1 MTVVTHQD
9 CIQLNVGGKLFE
21 TTIST
26 LQSGGPDSLLAA
38 LSSGCT
44 KDHGPIFIDRDPS
57 IFSILL
63 SLLRT
68 NCLPSTALE
77 HFSLQDLADEALYYG
92 IEPLLRSAVSPL
104 PLNGIDAAVIGT
116 LCPAADAIPSAFS
129 PAEDGSVWIAHGGQV
144 SVYDPY
150 LTYTSTFRT
159 HLDDITSICRVWPDV
174 VALGSESTPGIHFY
188 DSSAGRQV
196 SSVHWT
202 DPTDPRVFKAC
213 IAAIADSTNTTFA
226 SFVCPHKENAV
237 LLIDKSTLQIKSELG
252 RQSGSSA
259 KTMVPGK
266 LTWLPETCLLVGSS
280 VVYGAFGCYGS
291 LSVWDPRTGKTVWGT
306 NEPGSGRSSR
316 FSDPM
321 ADVDADIDGL
331 KLFKICSKSG
341 DLAMADLRY
350 LKEDPWVYMSNNN
363 PRITNASPNIIVH
376 CYRQQVFVGKEG
388 ELEVWSTVNEGEDD
402 SQSQRDEGNDAL
414 CYKRNSVDKAED
426 AERGMI
432 KSIRGGGNR
441 LFVSREDMEGIEVWE
456 SSKLSG
462 AVSVL

>member
-1 MTVVTHQD
+1 MVVLTHHD
-9 CIQLNVGGKLFE
+9 RIQLNVGGKLFE

-26 LQSGGPDSLLAA
+26 LQSGGPDSLLAV

-68 NCLPSTALE
+68 NCLPSTALQ
-77 HFSLQDLADEALYYG
+77 HFSLQDLVDEALYYG

-104 PLNGIDAAVIGT
+104 PLNGIDVAVIDT

-159 HLDDITSICRVWPDV
+159 HVDDITSICRVWPDI

-196 SSVHWT
+196 SSVHWI

-213 IAAIADSTNTTFA
+213 VTAIADSTNTTFA

-237 LLIDKSTLQIKSELG
+237 LLIDKSTLQVSSELG
-252 RQSGSSA
+252 RQSGNSA

-266 LTWLPETCLLVGSS
+266 LTWLPETSLLVGSS
-280 VVYGAFGCYGS
+280 VMYGAFGYYGS
-291 LSVWDPRTGKTVWGT
+291 IMIWDPRTREAVWGA
-306 NEPGSGRSSR
+306 NEPGTGRSSR

-321 ADVDADIDGL
+321 ADVDADMDGL

-350 LKEDPWVYMSNNN
+350 LKEDPWVYMNDNNLRN
-363 PRITNASPNIIVH
+363 TNAGGNIVVH
-376 CYRQQVFVGKEG
+376 CYKRQVFVAREG
-388 ELEVWSTVNEGEDD
+388 ELEVWSRVHEGEDD
-402 SQSQRDEGNDAL
+402 SQSQRQSGNDGL
-414 CYKRNSVDKAED
+414 CYRSNSVDKPED
-426 AERGMI
+426 AERGVI
-432 KSIRGGGNR
+432 NSIRGGGNR
-441 LFVSREDMEGIEVWE
+441 LFVSREDVDGIEVWE
-456 SSKLSG
+456 SSKFSG